1 MKSQP
6 IKLTKR
12 EAITIAHRALVERVM
27 ERPGIWTYLNA
38 RIRRMQLETVAAVAS
53 KRVCEARQAM

>member
-1 MKSQP
+1 MKSQS

-38 RIRRMQLETVAAVAS
+38 RIRRMQLETIATAAG
-53 KRVCEARQAM
+53 KRVCEGRQAV